1 MLFYFF
7 RFLHDAFDIPGA
19 GLWGYISFRAIAAL
33 ILALLIS
40 AVFGEYFIKY
50 MKRRNFSEAQRDP
63 SIDPYGVQKKGVPT
77 MGGIIIIVATI
88 VPCLLLG
95 RLRNIYMI
103 LMLATTIWLGFLGFM
118 DDYIKMHKDKDGL
131 KPIYK
136 LIGQAVLGLTVGLTL
151 YLSPDAVMRENVTI
165 KKVETVQNV
174 IPSDDCYANIYSID
188 EEQPKSKIV
197 ETVTLKSEPVKSTKT
212 TLPFI
217 KNHNLDYASWFS
229 WLGKHAQMAGW
240 IFFVFLTTFVIM
252 AVSNGANLND
262 GMDGMCA
269 GNSAIMCI
277 ALGLLAYFS
286 SHIEYASYFNIMY
299 IPGSQELVV
308 FVAAFVGA
316 LIGFLWYNAFPAQV
330 FMGDTGSLAIG
341 GIIGVLAVIIHK
353 ELLIPV
359 ICFIFLAESISVML
373 QTSYAKFGNKKG
385 LKLRVFK
392 RAPIHD
398 TFRVLP
404 GQIPADFKII
414 FAKWPKG
421 SWHESKIVVRFWITT
436 IILAAF
442 AIMTLKIR

>member
-50 MKRRNFSEAQRDP
+50 MKRCNFSEAQRDP

-188 EEQPKSKIV
+188 EEQTKSKIV

-217 KNHNLDYASWFS
+217 KDHNLDYASWFS
-229 WLGKHAQMAGW
+229 WLGNHAQMAGW

>member
-1 MLFYFF
+1 MPEEKNTVIL
-7 RFLHDAFDIPGA
+7 
-19 GLWGYISFRAIAAL
+19 GYISFRAIAAL

-103 LMLATTIWLGFLGFM
+103 LMLTTTIWLGFLGFM

-188 EEQPKSKIV
+188 EEQTKSKIV

-217 KNHNLDYASWFS
+217 KDHNLDYASWFS
-229 WLGKHAQMAGW
+229 WLGNHAQMAGW

-299 IPGSQELVV
+299 IPGTQELVV

>member
-77 MGGIIIIVATI
+77 MGGIIIIVSTI

-103 LMLATTIWLGFLGFM
+103 LMLTTTIWLGFLGFM

-174 IPSDDCYANIYSID
+174 IPSDDCYANIYSIE

-316 LIGFLWYNAFPAQV
+316 LIGFLWYNAYPAQV

-359 ICFIFLAESISVML
+359 ICFIFLAESFSVML

>member
-88 VPCLLLG
+88 APCLLLG

-188 EEQPKSKIV
+188 EEQTKSKIV

-217 KNHNLDYASWFS
+217 KDHNLDYASWFS
-229 WLGKHAQMAGW
+229 WLGNHAQMAGW

>member
-88 VPCLLLG
+88 APCLLLG

-136 LIGQAVLGLTVGLTL
+136 LIGQAVLGLTVGLTI

-188 EEQPKSKIV
+188 EEQTKSKIV

-229 WLGKHAQMAGW
+229 WLGNHAQMAGW

>member
-77 MGGIIIIVATI
+77 MGGIIIIVSTI

-165 KKVETVQNV
+165 KKVETVQIV

-229 WLGKHAQMAGW
+229 WLGNHAQMAGW

>member
-88 VPCLLLG
+88 APCLLLG

-103 LMLATTIWLGFLGFM
+103 LMLTTTIWLGFLGFM

-136 LIGQAVLGLTVGLTL
+136 LIGQAVLGLTVGLTI

-188 EEQPKSKIV
+188 EEQTKSKIV

-229 WLGKHAQMAGW
+229 WLGNHAQMAGW

>member
-88 VPCLLLG
+88 APCLLLG

-103 LMLATTIWLGFLGFM
+103 LMLTTTIWLGFLGFM

>member
-88 VPCLLLG
+88 APCLLLG

-103 LMLATTIWLGFLGFM
+103 LMLTTTIWLGFLGFM

-229 WLGKHAQMAGW
+229 WLGNHAQMAGW

-299 IPGSQELVV
+299 IPGTQELVV

>member
-188 EEQPKSKIV
+188 EEQPRSKIV

-229 WLGKHAQMAGW
+229 WLGNHAQMAGW

-299 IPGSQELVV
+299 IPGTQELVV

>member
-50 MKRRNFSEAQRDP
+50 MKRRKFSEAQRDP

-88 VPCLLLG
+88 APCLLLG

-103 LMLATTIWLGFLGFM
+103 LMLTTTIWLGFLGFM

-299 IPGSQELVV
+299 IPGTQELVV

>member
-88 VPCLLLG
+88 APCLLLG

-188 EEQPKSKIV
+188 EEQTKSKIV

-217 KNHNLDYASWFS
+217 KDHNLDYASWF
-229 WLGKHAQMAGW
+229 
-240 IFFVFLTTFVIM
+240 
-252 AVSNGANLND
+252 
-262 GMDGMCA
+262 
-269 GNSAIMCI
+269 
-277 ALGLLAYFS
+277 
-286 SHIEYASYFNIMY
+286 
-299 IPGSQELVV
+299 
-308 FVAAFVGA
+308 
-316 LIGFLWYNAFPAQV
+316 
-330 FMGDTGSLAIG
+330 
-341 GIIGVLAVIIHK
+341 
-353 ELLIPV
+353 
-359 ICFIFLAESISVML
+359 
-373 QTSYAKFGNKKG
+373 
-385 LKLRVFK
+385 R
-392 RAPIHD
+392 
-398 TFRVLP
+398 
-404 GQIPADFKII
+404 
-414 FAKWPKG
+414 
-421 SWHESKIVVRFWITT
+421 
-436 IILAAF
+436 
-442 AIMTLKIR
+442 

>member
-103 LMLATTIWLGFLGFM
+103 LMLTTTIWLGFLGFM

-299 IPGSQELVV
+299 IPGTQELVV